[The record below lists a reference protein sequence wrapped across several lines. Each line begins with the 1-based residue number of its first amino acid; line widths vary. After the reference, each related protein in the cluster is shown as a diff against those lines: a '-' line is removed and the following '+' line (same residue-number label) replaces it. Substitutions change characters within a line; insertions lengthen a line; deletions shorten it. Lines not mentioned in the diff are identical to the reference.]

1 MTELA
6 LRSEAAPGSA
16 WNGSLVVGASFCLL
30 ILLMALAAP
39 WLAPH
44 DPSEQLDVTMRRLP
58 PGTQLHAIHFR
69 GGYWRLAERVE
80 RTPDGLRVVRHGRTE
95 TIPAE
100 EVLNLTEDGVADQRL
115 YVLGTDGVGR
125 DLLSRMLYGGR
136 ISLAIGVLAV
146 LLALTLGVAVGSIAA
161 THGGWIDSL
170 LMRTVDA
177 GLAFPS
183 LFLLLALSTLLRP
196 GTWLI
201 ALLLGGI
208 GWLGISRLMRA
219 EVLSLVEKDFVL
231 AAQATGLGRL
241 QILLRHLLPNAWGP
255 AAVQATLLLADVI
268 LAESALSF
276 LGMGVQPPTP
286 TWGNMIADGRPDL
299 TSAWWISTFPGIAI
313 AVTVLSFNLL
323 ADGLRDLLDP
333 RHRR

>member
-1 MTELA
+1 MSHGPNTQA
-6 LRSEAAPGSA
+6 SRSRRWSIGAACTA
-16 WNGSLVVGASFCLL
+16 
-30 ILLMALAAP
+30 ALAACSAEGP
-39 WLAPH
+39 PSATVDAPA
-44 DPSEQLDVTMRRLP
+44 P
-58 PGTQLHAIHFR
+58 
-69 GGYWRLAERVE
+69 
-80 RTPDGLRVVRHGRTE
+80 
-95 TIPAE
+95 
-100 EVLNLTEDGVADQRL
+100 
-115 YVLGTDGVGR
+115 
-125 DLLSRMLYGGR
+125 LLE
-136 ISLAIGVLAV
+136 AV
-146 LLALTLGVAVGSIAA
+146 LLGDAAAVRELIAA
-161 THGGWIDSL
+161 RADVRSTEADGTTL
-170 LMRTVDA
+170 LMRAVDA

-183 LFLLLALSTLLRP
+183 LFLLLALSTLFRP

-219 EVLSLVEKDFVL
+219 EILGLVEQDFVL

-299 TSAWWISTFPGIAI
+299 TSAWWISTFPGVAI

-323 ADGLRDLLDP
+323 ADGLRDVLDP